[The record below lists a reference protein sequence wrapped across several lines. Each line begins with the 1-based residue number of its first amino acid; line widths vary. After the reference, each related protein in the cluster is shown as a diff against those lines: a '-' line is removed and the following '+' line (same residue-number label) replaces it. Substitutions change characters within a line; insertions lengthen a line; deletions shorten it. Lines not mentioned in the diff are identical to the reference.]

1 MSSRSSSEPPP
12 TPGATGGVLLGGET
26 PSPDPSPDSPAN
38 LNGLADAKADDARGE
53 PPPG

>member
-1 MSSRSSSEPPP
+1 MDSRSSSEPPIPGP
-12 TPGATGGVLLGGET
+12 TVGALLGGEV